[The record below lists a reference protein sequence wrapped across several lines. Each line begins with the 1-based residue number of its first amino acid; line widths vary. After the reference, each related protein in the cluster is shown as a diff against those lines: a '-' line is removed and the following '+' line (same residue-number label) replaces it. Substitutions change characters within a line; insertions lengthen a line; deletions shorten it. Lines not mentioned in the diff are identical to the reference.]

1 MKLTN
6 CKYIDRSFKNFK
18 MLTHVEYIKT
28 VETMKKKMSR
38 GEQIT
43 EEEKNKQKYT
53 ENSVFSS

>member
-1 MKLTN
+1 
-6 CKYIDRSFKNFK
+6 